1 MKKSLFALAALGAF
15 ASAAQAQSSVTL
27 FGIIDAS
34 VTYLQNGGA
43 ANSTT
48 APGSDAGTGN
58 STTVAI
64 GKGGANTGSNFVYYD
79 SQIYSSQWGIKGTE
93 DLGGGMKA
101 NFMLNGDANTNAG
114 GSDVRGIFRRA
125 AWVGLSGGFGEVRLG
140 DQANPIVTASG
151 NLFPVGGNTVNGVR
165 TTLGYSQADNNRNA
179 VGYLTPSIGG
189 LQLELQYAMNNTI
202 DAGLSDGT
210 AMNARAFYSAG
221 NLEVNAAYQK
231 RAGMTA
237 TGNAAQCAATG
248 AYDPASKSV
257 ISGAASSVGTGSTT
271 INCPAANYGGDVT
284 GYLAGIKYKVTP
296 SLQLGLGWA
305 HAEGDNTNYVNGLN
319 YMNGYTN
326 AVGVNVKGSNTATGG
341 TTAATATG
349 ASIFNGNAMILGV
362 GYQATPALLLGANY
376 IVATTDA
383 SMYNVQAR
391 YSLSKRTMLYFQG
404 TMAKNGAGTLNGS
417 TTGYGNFM
425 PIGGNTGTSPSVQVQ
440 GYSTSVGLP
449 NTTMSAYGVG
459 VVHMF

>member
-140 DQANPIVTASG
+140 DQANPIVTASA

-165 TTLGYSQADNNRNA
+165 TTLGYSAADNNRNA
-179 VGYLTPSIGG
+179 VGYFTPVFGG
-189 LQLELQYAMNNTI
+189 LQLELQYAMNNTV

-231 RAGMTA
+231 RTSMTA
-237 TGNAAQCAATG
+237 TGNAAQCGITKPYDSANNTVTG
-248 AYDPASKSV
+248 AAPA
-257 ISGAASSVGTGSTT
+257 IGTGSTT

-284 GYLAGIKYKVTP
+284 GYLAGVKYKVTP
-296 SLQLGLGWA
+296 TLQLGLGWA
-305 HAEGDNTNYVNGLN
+305 HAEGDNTNYI
-319 YMNGYTN
+319 
-326 AVGVNVKGSNTATGG
+326 AGVNAINKQAASA
-341 TTAATATG
+341 TAA
-349 ASIFNGNAMILGV
+349 SIYNGNAAILGV

-383 SMYNVQAR
+383 SMYNLQAR

-404 TMAKNGAGTLNGS
+404 TMAKNGAGSLNGS

-425 PIGGNTGTSPSVQVQ
+425 PIGGNTSSAPSVQVQ
-440 GYSTSVGLP
+440 GYNTSVGLP

>member
-140 DQANPIVTASG
+140 DQANPIVTASA

-165 TTLGYSQADNNRNA
+165 TTLGYSAADNNRNA
-179 VGYLTPSIGG
+179 VGYFTPVFGG
-189 LQLELQYAMNNTI
+189 LQLELQYAMNNTV

-231 RAGMTA
+231 RTSMSA
-237 TGNAAQCAATG
+237 TGNAAQCLATKP
-248 AYDPASKSV
+248 YDGTTLKEV
-257 ISGAASSVGTGSTT
+257 SGAAPAIGTGSTT
-271 INCPAANYGGDVT
+271 VNCPAANYGGDVT
-284 GYLAGIKYKVTP
+284 GYLAGVKYKVTP
-296 SLQLGLGWA
+296 TLQLGLGWA
-305 HAEGDNTNYVNGLN
+305 HAEGDNTNYI
-319 YMNGYTN
+319 
-326 AVGVNVKGSNTATGG
+326 AGVNAINKQAASA
-341 TTAATATG
+341 TAA
-349 ASIFNGNAMILGV
+349 SIYNGNAAILGV

-383 SMYNVQAR
+383 SMYNLQAR

-417 TTGYGNFM
+417 TTAYGNFM
-425 PIGGNTGTSPSVQVQ
+425 PLGGNTGTSPSTQVQ
-440 GYSTSVGLP
+440 GFSTSAGLP

>member
-140 DQANPIVTASG
+140 DQANPIVTASA

-165 TTLGYSQADNNRNA
+165 TTLGYSAADNNRNA
-179 VGYLTPSIGG
+179 VGYFTPVFGG
-189 LQLELQYAMNNTI
+189 LQLELQYAMNNTV

-231 RAGMTA
+231 RTSMSA
-237 TGNAAQCAATG
+237 TGNAAQCLATKP
-248 AYDPASKSV
+248 YDGTTLKEV
-257 ISGAASSVGTGSTT
+257 SGAAPAIGTGSTT
-271 INCPAANYGGDVT
+271 VNCPAANYGGDVT
-284 GYLAGIKYKVTP
+284 GYLAGVKYKVTP
-296 SLQLGLGWA
+296 TLQLGLGWA
-305 HAEGDNTNYVNGLN
+305 HGEGDNTNYI
-319 YMNGYTN
+319 
-326 AVGVNVKGSNTATGG
+326 AGVNALNKGSTAT
-341 TTAATATG
+341 A
-349 ASIFNGNAMILGV
+349 ASIYNGNAAILGV

-383 SMYNVQAR
+383 SMYNLQAR

-440 GYSTSVGLP
+440 GFTTSVGLP